1 VNRGHGTIG
10 EGRTSGTLPP
20 ARRVRGLLALL
31 ALASAMPAWAAPA
44 ALAAPEWRIDAMATA
59 TLAPTEQSTMM
70 VDVRNVGDGTL
81 DGSVT
86 PLTLTGTLPVGLRVV
101 NVLVLPVFGPWDCSN
116 IAPDGQSFTCT
127 STQSLLPVNGT
138 IDFSVSTFRVTVMA
152 DGALGPMLPRFQI
165 RGGGAPARSTVAP
178 LTVTNDP
185 PQFGIAA
192 FDADVTDA
200 AGNPFTR
207 AGGHPYAASTSIDFN
222 TVQNPEQFRGN
233 LWPVEPAKD
242 ITVDLPPGFFGDPSS
257 LAQCTVGQLQNGFGV
272 TVRQLCPSSSQVG
285 VAFVRVAGVLLV
297 AGPVPIFN
305 MVPPPD
311 APARL
316 AFNVSGTVVTVDVT
330 VRTGGDYGLTAKV
343 RNVSEGLGVAG
354 STLVLW
360 GVPGS
365 PVHDRDRACPEQRP
379 ASDGGP
385 LCPTGS
391 PEVAFLR
398 NPTSCPPPGVGLP
411 TTASVDSWFDPTNVK
426 QTTILSH
433 NPVGYPFPRS
443 LWGGDKGT
451 TGCDLVPFDPTFRA
465 TPEATA
471 AGRPTGYSFDISLP
485 QTNEPRSISQGDL
498 KKAVVT
504 FPLGVRLSAS
514 ATAGLS
520 GCAPGQIKLHS
531 NDEPSCPSDSNI
543 GSVTVKVP
551 ALRDPLQGSL
561 YLAGPHDNPFDS
573 LIALYIVARGS
584 GVLLKL
590 PGQVSLDPFT
600 GQITTSF
607 DDNPQAPFSN
617 LHLEIMG
624 GDRGALS
631 NPAVCGTYNTHAEL
645 TSWSGKTVA
654 LDDPFTVTKN
664 GQGQPCPGGK
674 FTPGFNAGTESNAAG
689 SSSPFH
695 VRVTRDDDD
704 EDIQGLSF
712 HLPGGLVGKIADV
725 PVLCGGLDAAA
736 GRCPESSRIAS
747 VTTGAGAG
755 PDPFV
760 ITDGKAYLTGPYK
773 GAPYGLS
780 IVVPAVAGPF
790 NLGTVVVR
798 SAVRVDKHTAEVTID
813 SDPLPLILEG
823 VTLGVRDISVVTDRP
838 GFWLNPTNC
847 AEQHITG
854 QVTSASGQRVAVSQ
868 RFQAAECRSLPLAP
882 RMALSV
888 GAVGRTSRN
897 ASAPLTTTLTLPR
910 GDVNLRSVGVSLPT
924 TINARL
930 PVINRACT
938 RAQFEAGRCEGA
950 RAGTAEAKTPLLRN
964 PLRGGVFFVRNGR
977 PLPDLFISL
986 HGDVDFDLIGRVSI
1000 PGGKHLATT
1009 FDAVPDVPVTSFTL
1023 KLVAGDHGPVGAAT
1037 NLCSRR
1043 GRNAKA
1049 RIDYIGQSGKTKHV
1063 EQRLK
1068 INGCGKSRH
1077 HRRHRSRR

>member
-1 VNRGHGTIG
+1 V
-10 EGRTSGTLPP
+10 
-20 ARRVRGLLALL
+20 
-31 ALASAMPAWAAPA
+31 ALAGAMLAVAAPA
-44 ALAAPEWRIDAMATA
+44 AMADPAWRIDAMATS
-59 TLAPTEQSTMM
+59 TLAPTQSSVLMI
-70 VDVRNVGDGTL
+70 DVRNIGDAPL
-81 DGSVT
+81 AAEARR
-86 PLTLTGTLPVGLRVV
+86 PLTLAGTLPAGLRVV
-101 NVLVLPVFGPWDCSN
+101 NIIPISDTGWDCSN
-116 IAPDGQSFTCT
+116 IAPDQRSFTCT
-127 STQSLLPVNGT
+127 STESLIPVNGAT
-138 IDFSVSTFRVTVMA
+138 SFTASTFRVTIMA
-152 DGALGPMLPRFQI
+152 DGPLGLMVPSFEV
-165 RGGGAPARSTVAP
+165 RGGGAPSRSTVAP
-178 LTVTNDP
+178 LTVTTDP
-185 PQFGIAA
+185 LHFGIAA
-192 FDADVTDA
+192 FDASVTDQ
-200 AGNPFTR
+200 AGRPFTR
-207 AGGHPYAASTSIDFN
+207 AGGHPWEATTSIDFN
-222 TVQNPEQFRGN
+222 TYQNPEQFKGN
-233 LWPVEPAKD
+233 LYPVEATKD
-242 ITVDLPPGFFGDPSS
+242 ISVDLPPGFFGDPSGIE
-257 LAQCTVGQLQNGFGV
+257 QCTVGQLQNGFGV
-272 TVRQLCPSSSQVG
+272 TVRQQCPSSSQVG
-285 VAFVRVAGVLLV
+285 IAYVRVAAAQLV
-297 AGPVPIFN
+297 TGPVPIFN

-316 AFNVSGTVVTVDVT
+316 GFNVSGTVVTVDVT
-330 VRTGGDYGLTAKV
+330 IRSAGDYGLTAKV

-354 STLVLW
+354 STLTLW

-365 PVHDRDRACPEQRP
+365 PLHDRDRACLEQRP
-379 ASDGGP
+379 ASAGGP
-385 LCPTGS
+385 LCQTGHS
-391 PEVAFLR
+391 DDVAFLR
-398 NPTSCPPPGVGLP
+398 NPTSCPLPNVGLP
-411 TTASVDSWFDPTNVK
+411 TTVSIDSWLDPTHVEQK
-426 QTTILSH
+426 TIFSH
-433 NPVGYPFPRS
+433 NPLGYPFPES
-443 LWGGDKGT
+443 TPWGGQVGT
-451 TGCDLVPFDPTFRA
+451 TDCDRVPFDPTFRA
-465 TPEATA
+465 TPENTA

-485 QTNEPRSISQGDL
+485 QTNQPREISQGDL

-514 ATAGLS
+514 ATSGLT
-520 GCAPGQIKLHS
+520 GCAPNQIKLHTT
-531 NDEPSCPSDSNI
+531 DEPSCPSSSKI

-551 ALRDPLQGSL
+551 ALRDPLQGAI

-600 GQITTSF
+600 GQITTTF

-617 LHLEIMG
+617 LHIELTG

-631 NPAVCGTYNTHAEL
+631 NPPGCGTYNTHAEL
-645 TSWSGKTVA
+645 TSWSGRTVA
-654 LDDPFTVTKN
+654 LDSPFTVTKN
-664 GQGQPCPGGK
+664 GQGQPCPSGK
-674 FTPGFNAGTESNAAG
+674 FTPGFSAGTESNAAG
-689 SSSPFH
+689 TSSPFH
-695 VRVTRDDDD
+695 VRITRDDDD
-704 EDIQGLSF
+704 EDIRGLSF

-755 PDPFV
+755 PLPFF

-813 SDPLPLILEG
+813 SDPLPLVLEG
-823 VTLGVRDISVVTDRP
+823 VTLGVRDIRVVTDRP

-847 AEQHITG
+847 AVQHITG
-854 QVTSASGQRVAVSQ
+854 LVTSASGQRVAVSQ

-888 GAVGRTSRN
+888 GSAGQTSRG
-897 ASAPLTTTLTLPR
+897 ASAPLTTTLTVPR

-938 RAQFEAGRCEGA
+938 RAQFEAARCEGA
-950 RAGTAEAKTPLLRN
+950 RAGTAVAKTPLLRD

-1023 KLVAGDHGPVGAAT
+1023 KLVAGSHGPVGAAT

-1043 GRNAKA
+1043 ARNAKA
-1049 RIDYIGQSGKTKHV
+1049 RIDYIGQSGKAKHV
-1063 EQRLK
+1063 EQRVK
-1068 INGCGKSRH
+1068 INGCGKTARRAGR
-1077 HRRHRSRR
+1077 HRRHGSRR